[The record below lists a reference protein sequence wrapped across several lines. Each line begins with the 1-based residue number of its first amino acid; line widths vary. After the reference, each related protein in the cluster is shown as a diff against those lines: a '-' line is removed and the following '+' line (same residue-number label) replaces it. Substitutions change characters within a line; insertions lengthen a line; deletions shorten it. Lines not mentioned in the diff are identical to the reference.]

1 MLTFRE
7 LPKTDMHTVFVPVE
21 LQTDIM
27 HQLNLDCIAYIGKR
41 WNQYQPKDYEK
52 ELGESKT
59 FYSNYRFGNRY
70 CMLRVPF
77 SPADFYQH
85 TLQFFGPTQDPEL
98 RIRTQKEAAR
108 TMHCYHTYVE
118 PHEANIEP
126 NDTSLKDRP

>member
-27 HQLNLDCIAYIGKR
+27 HQLNLDCIAYTGKR

-70 CMLRVPF
+70 CMLQVPF

-85 TLQFFGPTQDPEL
+85 TLQFLVP
-98 RIRTQKEAAR
+98 RRTQNCASEHKKKLLAPCTTITR
-108 TMHCYHTYVE
+108 M
-118 PHEANIEP
+118 
-126 NDTSLKDRP
+126 

>member
-7 LPKTDMHTVFVPVE
+7 LPKTDMHTVFVPME

-118 PHEANIEP
+118 PA
-126 NDTSLKDRP
+126 

>member
-7 LPKTDMHTVFVPVE
+7 LPKTDMRTVFVPME

-27 HQLNLDCIAYIGKR
+27 HQLNLDCIAYTGKR